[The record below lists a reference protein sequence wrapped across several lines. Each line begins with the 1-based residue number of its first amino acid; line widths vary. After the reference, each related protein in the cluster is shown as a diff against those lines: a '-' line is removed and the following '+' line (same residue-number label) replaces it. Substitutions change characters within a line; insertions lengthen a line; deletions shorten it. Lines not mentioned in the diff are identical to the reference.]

1 VSVAAQVGAIVGAV
15 GLAVLLLTRDRR
27 ARLAGLASW
36 AVGLGVL
43 GLTLLPDLRPELLAA
58 AGLAGLLL
66 SVGGAWALDRWPYL
80 LAFLTIASV
89 PARIPLDLGD
99 DEVSLLLPLYAV
111 IGSLALQLGW
121 RLLRDDRRSRELGP
135 VAWPLSLFVVW
146 SAVSM
151 LWTNDVDRG
160 ALFMGA
166 FLLPFGLL
174 SLGIARLPW
183 RGRMLTWLW
192 GLLVATAAV
201 FAAIGVVQWWTRN
214 VFWNPRVIVENAYA
228 PFFRVNS
235 VFWDP
240 SVYGRYLVLAILA
253 SLTGILLGGVK
264 GWRIVGLYAVVVT
277 TWLGLLLSL
286 SQSSFVALAVGIVVA
301 AGVAWGQRVTLALL
315 AMAFLALGIGFAVPQ
330 VRDELVGK
338 SRSELRKITR
348 GRSDLVGQGVR
359 IALDRPVAGV
369 GIGGFP
375 RAYGDRIGKFAGSDA
390 KRVASHTTP
399 VTVAAEQGAVGLVL
413 YLSLLVVAFGAT
425 LRGLG
430 HGFTSRVSLAVG
442 VCLVAIAV
450 HSLFY
455 AAFFED
461 PMTWALLGL
470 VGLVVTVPR
479 KPLPKGAP
487 E

>member
-1 VSVAAQVGAIVGAV
+1 
-15 GLAVLLLTRDRR
+15 
-27 ARLAGLASW
+27 
-36 AVGLGVL
+36 
-43 GLTLLPDLRPELLAA
+43 
-58 AGLAGLLL
+58 
-66 SVGGAWALDRWPYL
+66 
-80 LAFLTIASV
+80 
-89 PARIPLDLGD
+89 
-99 DEVSLLLPLYAV
+99 
-111 IGSLALQLGW
+111 
-121 RLLRDDRRSRELGP
+121 
-135 VAWPLSLFVVW
+135 
-146 SAVSM
+146 
-151 LWTNDVDRG
+151 
-160 ALFMGA
+160 
-166 FLLPFGLL
+166 
-174 SLGIARLPW
+174 
-183 RGRMLTWLW
+183 
-192 GLLVATAAV
+192 
-201 FAAIGVVQWWTRN
+201 
-214 VFWNPRVIVENAYA
+214 
-228 PFFRVNS
+228 
-235 VFWDP
+235 
-240 SVYGRYLVLAILA
+240 
-253 SLTGILLGGVK
+253 
-264 GWRIVGLYAVVVT
+264 
-277 TWLGLLLSL
+277 
-286 SQSSFVALAVGIVVA
+286 
-301 AGVAWGQRVTLALL
+301 
-315 AMAFLALGIGFAVPQ
+315 MAFLALGIGLAVPQ

-479 KPLPKGAP
+479 KPLAKGAP